1 MPRPS
6 TLPSAARALVLG
18 GAALVASSLFSASAA
33 RAQALFRLPNHVPAV
48 IAASKKL
55 GPVSPASKVTVLLSL
70 PLRDE
75 AGLKTLL
82 TGLYNPKSPLYGRYL
97 TPDEFTARFAPS
109 QSDYDAVVAFAKSQ
123 RLTVQT
129 YDSRVLVSVSGTT
142 AAVQAALSTHLN
154 NYKAKDGTA
163 FFGPDVDP
171 GIPAALAGKI
181 SGVLGL
187 NNYAKLKPLFRTATP
202 GQIAAGRALVPRVED
217 VARPP
222 ADFGGGTG
230 HGGAFAPKDLR
241 TAYDL
246 NNLPV
251 DGTGQSLGL
260 YEEGGFFPEDVDRY
274 KDYYKLPD
282 VPITVV
288 PVDGFSGAVSDL
300 GVSEEAALDID
311 MALAL
316 APGLR
321 EVRVYESPL
330 NYPQGLIDALNLAA
344 KENVSK
350 QFSISYGLAEEIVG
364 LPVIQAENTQLKR
377 LAAEGTTVFASSGDQ
392 GAYTDYITPAAV
404 SDPASQPLITAV
416 GGTALYTAPGGAY
429 LGETSWN
436 ELGLFGAAGGG
447 GVSEVWSIPAYQTSI
462 DPTANGG
469 SATMRN
475 VPDVA
480 LDAAIL
486 TGVDVYST
494 AAGGWSDFGGTS
506 VSSPLWAAYTA
517 RVNQARREAGLK
529 PLGFANPALYA
540 IGSSFLAFFDFHDVI
555 DGTNGNTALFGSP
568 GFTTGFGYDDVTGFG
583 SFDGAQ
589 MLGDLGAAPSSTT
602 AAPPAAPTYFK
613 GVPGNNQVTLIWK
626 ASKNARG
633 YYVFRAPSPNSSGFL
648 AATKSLSYVDKTAKN
663 GVLYEYVLEA
673 VGDGG
678 GTAASYP
685 IYVKPSATPGE

>member
-6 TLPSAARALVLG
+6 TLPQAARALILG
-18 GAALVASSLFSASAA
+18 SAALVASSLFSVSAA

-48 IAASKKL
+48 VATSKKL
-55 GPVSPASKVTVLLSL
+55 GPLSASSKVTALLSL

-82 TGLYNPKSPLYGRYL
+82 AGLYDPKSPLYGQYL
-97 TPDEFTARFAPS
+97 TPDEFTARFAPT
-109 QSDYDAVVAFAKSQ
+109 QGDYNAVVVFAKSQ
-123 RLTVQT
+123 GLTVHT
-129 YDSRVLVSVSGTT
+129 YDSRVLVSVTGT
-142 AAVQAALSTHLN
+142 AAALQAALSTHLN
-154 NYKAKDGTA
+154 DYKAQDGTA
-163 FFGPDVDP
+163 YFAPDTNP

-181 SGVLGL
+181 VGVLGL
-187 NNYAKLKPLFRTATP
+187 SNYAKLKPLFRTATA
-202 GQIAAGRALVPRVED
+202 GQIAAGRALVPRAD
-217 VARPP
+217 SAGPGASP
-222 ADFGGGTG
+222 DFGGGTG

-241 TAYDL
+241 AAYDL

-274 KDYYKLPD
+274 KDFYKLPD

-311 MALAL
+311 MGLAL
-316 APGLR
+316 APGLK
-321 EVRVYESPL
+321 EIRVYESPL
-330 NYPQGLIDALNLAA
+330 NYPQGLIDAMDLAA
-344 KENVSK
+344 KQNVSK
-350 QFSISYGLAEEIVG
+350 QFSISYGLAEQIVG
-364 LPVIQAENTQLKR
+364 LPAILAESTQLKR
-377 LAAEGTTVFASSGDQ
+377 LAAEGTTVYASAGDG
-392 GAYTDYITPAAV
+392 GAYTDGIVPAV
-404 SDPASQPLITAV
+404 SDPASQPLLTAV

-447 GVSEVWSIPAYQTSI
+447 GISTVWSIPAYQTLI
-462 DPTANGG
+462 DPTVNGG

-517 RVNQARREAGLK
+517 RVNQARSEAGLK

-540 IGSSFLAFFDFHDVI
+540 IGSSFLGFFDFHDVI
-555 DGTNGNTALFGSP
+555 DGTNGNVALYGNP
-568 GFTTGFGYDDVTGFG
+568 GYTTGFGYDDVTGFG

-589 MLGDLGAAPSSTT
+589 MLGDLGAAPSSAT
-602 AAPPAAPTYFK
+602 AAPPAAPTYFL
-613 GVPGNNQVTLIWK
+613 GIPGNNQVKLIWK

-633 YYVFRAPSPNSSGFL
+633 YFVFRAPSPNSSGFL
-648 AATKSLSYVDKTAKN
+648 VATKSLSYVDKTVKN

-678 GTAASYP
+678 ETAASYP

>member
-1 MPRPS
+1 MPHP
-6 TLPSAARALVLG
+6 LMPFKAARTLIFG
-18 GAALVASSLFSASAA
+18 GAALVVSSLFSVSAA
-33 RAQALFRLPNHVPAV
+33 RAQALFRLPDHVPAV
-48 IAASKKL
+48 VATAKKL
-55 GPVSPASKVTVLLSL
+55 GPVSPTSKVTVLLSL

-75 AGLKTLL
+75 SGLQALL
-82 TGLYNPKSPLYGRYL
+82 SGLYDPKSPLYGQYL
-97 TPDEFTARFAPS
+97 TPDKFTARFAPS
-109 QSDYDAVVAFAKSQ
+109 LTDYNAVIAFAKSQ
-123 RLTVQT
+123 GLTVQT
-129 YDSRVLVSVSGTT
+129 YDSRVLVSVSGT
-142 AAVQAALSTHLN
+142 AAALQTALSTHLN
-154 NYKAKDGTA
+154 NYKATDGTA
-163 FFGPDVDP
+163 FFAPDTNP
-171 GIPAALAGKI
+171 GLPTGLAGKI

-187 NNYAKLKPLFRTATP
+187 SNYAKLKPLFRTATV
-202 GQIAAGRALVPRVED
+202 GQIASARALVPTTSSVGTG
-217 VARPP
+217 PGTN
-222 ADFGGGTG
+222 FGGGTG

-241 TAYDL
+241 TAYDMTG
-246 NNLPV
+246 LPV
-251 DGTGQSLGL
+251 DGTGQSVGL
-260 YEEGGFFPEDVDRY
+260 YEEGGFFPEDIDRY
-274 KDYYKLPD
+274 EDFYGLPD
-282 VPITVV
+282 VPVTVV

-311 MALAL
+311 MVLAL
-316 APGLR
+316 APGSK
-321 EVRVYESPL
+321 EIRVYESPL
-330 NYPQGLIDALNLAA
+330 NYPQGLIDALDLAA
-344 KENVSK
+344 KQNVSK
-350 QFSISYGLAEEIVG
+350 TFSISYGLAEQIVG
-364 LPVIQAENTQLKR
+364 LPVILAENTQLKR
-377 LAAEGTTVFASSGDQ
+377 LAAEGTTVYASSGDQ
-392 GAYTDYITPAAV
+392 GAYTDGIVPAV

-447 GVSEVWSIPAYQTSI
+447 GVSTVWKIPAYQTLI
-462 DPTANGG
+462 DPTLNGG

-494 AAGGWSDFGGTS
+494 AVGGWADFGGTS

-517 RVNQARREAGLK
+517 RVNQARSEAGLK

-540 IGSSFLAFFDFHDVI
+540 IGASFLSFFDFHDVI
-555 DGTNGNTALFGSP
+555 DGTNGNAAIYGIP

-589 MLGDLGAAPSSTT
+589 MLGDLAATPSN
-602 AAPPAAPTYFK
+602 AATPPAAPTYFK
-613 GVPGNNQVTLIWK
+613 GAPGNGQVTLIWK

-633 YYVFRAPSPNSSGFL
+633 YYVFRAPALDRGGFL
-648 AATKSLSYVDKTAKN
+648 AATKSLSYVDKAVKN